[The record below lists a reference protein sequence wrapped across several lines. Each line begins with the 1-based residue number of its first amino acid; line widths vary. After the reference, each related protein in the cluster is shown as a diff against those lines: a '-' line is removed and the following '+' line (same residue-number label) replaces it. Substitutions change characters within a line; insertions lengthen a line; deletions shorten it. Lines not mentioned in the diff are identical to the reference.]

1 MGSELDLTTSV
12 IVATKDRF
20 ENVLSCLESVMKQSV
35 LPETFIVVDASE
47 KDGLQTQLKNK
58 LADSSIELIYIKAE
72 PGLTRQRNLGIKA
85 NRNELVLFLDDD
97 VVLDKKYLEQM
108 KRIFSEDKK
117 RKIGGA
123 TGFITN
129 TSDYNKFSKF
139 IRKLFCLAEIKKGEV
154 KKSWANCGVASEIK
168 EKTEVQWL
176 SGCNQMYRAE
186 VFRKNLFDES
196 LKGYCYMEDVDF
208 SFRVG
213 KQYKLIYNPRAKC
226 VHNHLT
232 MPTSRL
238 RKKEKQKMFMLNYYY
253 LFRKNLPQKSSYL
266 FCHFWSYFGYLI
278 RGIFLERDFGFFVG
292 TLNGIFVNLSGK
304 NPLVN
309 NLKKDNKRETEKQ

>member
-1 MGSELDLTTSV
+1 MLKVGSELDLTTSV

-176 SGCNQMYRAE
+176 SGNADFE
-186 VFRKNLFDES
+186 VAKKRKTKNVYAKLLLSFQEKFASKILLSFLS
-196 LKGYCYMEDVDF
+196 LKC
-208 SFRVG
+208 
-213 KQYKLIYNPRAKC
+213 LC
-226 VHNHLT
+226 
-232 MPTSRL
+232 
-238 RKKEKQKMFMLNYYY
+238 
-253 LFRKNLPQKSSYL
+253 
-266 FCHFWSYFGYLI
+266 
-278 RGIFLERDFGFFVG
+278 
-292 TLNGIFVNLSGK
+292 
-304 NPLVN
+304 
-309 NLKKDNKRETEKQ
+309 